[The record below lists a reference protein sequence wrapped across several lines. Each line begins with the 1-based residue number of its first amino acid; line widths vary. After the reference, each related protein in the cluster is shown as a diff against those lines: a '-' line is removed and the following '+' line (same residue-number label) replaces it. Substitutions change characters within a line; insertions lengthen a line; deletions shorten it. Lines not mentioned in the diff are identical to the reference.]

1 MSKMIEGNLMR
12 AELRSGD
19 IVEFLSG
26 ERYLYVFLDNEG
38 VLLSLSPMKP
48 LRISAFDASLCG
60 RDPTRNIVKVFRIPE
75 DHLPL
80 IDYIFGKDL
89 TDWLV
94 WDRKQH
100 ARKKAI
106 ADITQLIED
115 VGKIEKKLRDMLQ

>member
-1 MSKMIEGNLMR
+1 MKKIEGNLMK
-12 AELRSGD
+12 ADLYSGD
-19 IVEFLSG
+19 IVELLSG
-26 ERYLYVFLDNEG
+26 DRYLFMFMDGEG
-38 VLLSLSPMKP
+38 VLLSPMKS
-48 LRISAFDASLCG
+48 LRLSAFDDSLCS